1 MQTTKAYKNNEF
13 LMSEEARSLRI
24 LSEYLEPRRRLAMHG
39 INRAIVFFGSARTQP
54 TTEDGEATYYPAAAD
69 LAERVANWTME
80 RHHPRSYY
88 HLVTGGGPGIMQAV
102 HEGSGRINSA
112 LNIGLNISLPF
123 EQDINSHVNLDNAF
137 EFHYFFMRKFWF
149 LNLAHAA
156 VAFPGGFGTLDEL
169 FELLTL
175 IQTGKAQRMPIVLYG
190 HEFWDSIVDFKGLAD
205 RGLIAEEDLEL
216 FRICDDVDSAFRH
229 LVRGL
234 EPDIALPAD

>member
-1 MQTTKAYKNNEF
+1 MQMTKAYKNNEF
-13 LMSEEARSLRI
+13 LMSEEARSIRI
-24 LSEYLEPRRRLAMHG
+24 LSEYLEPRRRLSMHG
-39 INRAIVFFGSARTQP
+39 ISRAIVFFGSARTEP
-54 TTEDGEATYYPAAAD
+54 ITADGTRSYYPLAVE
-69 LAERVANWTME
+69 LAERMAHWTME

-102 HEGSGRINSA
+102 HEGSARVNAA

-123 EQDINSHVNLDNAF
+123 EQNLNSHVNLENAF

-149 LNLAHAA
+149 VNLAHAA

-175 IQTGKAQRMPIVLYG
+175 IQTGKAQRMPVVLFG
-190 HEFWDSIVDFKGLAD
+190 HEFWDAVVNFRLLAE

-216 FRICDDVDSAFRH
+216 FRVCDDVDSAFRH

-234 EPDIALPAD
+234 EPDIALSPD

>member
-13 LMSEEARSLRI
+13 LMSEEARGIRI
-24 LSEYLEPRRRLAMHG
+24 LCEYLEPRRRLAMHG
-39 INRAIVFFGSARTQP
+39 ISRAIVFFGSARIQRSTA
-54 TTEDGEATYYPAAAD
+54 DDSHDYYALAAD
-69 LAERVANWTME
+69 LAERIAHWTME

-102 HEGSGRINSA
+102 HEGSARVNGA

-123 EQDINSHVNLDNAF
+123 EQSLNSHVNLENAF

-149 LNLAHAA
+149 VNLAHAA
-156 VAFPGGFGTLDEL
+156 VALPGGFGTLDEL

-175 IQTGKAQRMPIVLYG
+175 IQTGKAPRMPVVLLG
-190 HEFWDSIVDFKGLAD
+190 REFWNAIVDFRGLAD
-205 RGLIAEEDLEL
+205 RGLIGEEDLEL
-216 FRICDDVDSAFRH
+216 FRVCDDVDSAFRH

-234 EPDIALPAD
+234 EPDIALPLD